1 MLSPQPAYAACG
13 GYARGETSDYE
24 DKRIKGEMTMT
35 VFNANSVPDYY
46 PTMYLDGYTPA
57 QILLSRRK
65 TMREQLAKSKEP
77 DSFHFTSEI
86 KLR

>member
-1 MLSPQPAYAACG
+1 
-13 GYARGETSDYE
+13 
-24 DKRIKGEMTMT
+24 MT

-46 PTMYLDGYTPA
+46 PTMYLDGYSPA

-65 TMREQLAKSKEP
+65 TMWEQLAKSKEP